1 MAKLGDLVVNI
12 GANTKDLNKKLGR
25 VRRDMRSMSSN
36 FAAVGKNMT
45 RSLTMPLA
53 LVGGA
58 AVNLA
63 VEFESAMAQV
73 KAVSGATAGDFKRL
87 EQSAKDLGASTI
99 FTAREVAALQLEY
112 SRLGFS
118 ADEIIQVQE
127 ATLNLAQAT
136 GSDLAQA
143 AEVAGATLRAFGM
156 DASETGRV
164 TDVMAASF
172 SASALNIN
180 TFQDSMKFVAPD
192 AKAAGVSLEEVSA
205 MLGVLAN
212 SGIKGSQAGTA
223 LRRILQE
230 MTGTSGTLTER
241 FAELAAKGIGVQ
253 GAMDEVGRRAGTSL
267 LVLTEG
273 VGQVDEL
280 TTAFENSAG
289 AGKEMADVAN
299 DTAKGGLKAMT
310 SALEGAGIALG
321 EVLIPFV
328 TDAANFI
335 RELATDFK
343 NLSVD
348 TQTTIV
354 KIAALVAAI
363 GPLLIVLPN
372 LVGATKLAA
381 QAFVA
386 LSSPL
391 GAIALAV
398 GGAVLA
404 FKGIEGVFEKSRT
417 SAQRYQDSIRDTENA
432 VRNQTAE
439 VRYLINAYKDEEKSL
454 DDRQRIL
461 DRLGELDAQHFG
473 NLKAENTQYIDLQKS
488 LDDYTNALRRNFIE
502 KALAEEG
509 SALFS
514 QLAADE
520 QAIQKKQDLL
530 QRAIY
535 IEEEAGNITREAA
548 HKNTVQISGEL
559 DALNKKRD
567 ETLTDIEAFEARQI
581 ALLDR
586 YATKHTETT
595 NTIVENEEE
604 QQDAVEEDN
613 GTDDKIKKQELLA
626 GSIAF
631 LKQKVSDLREETEN
645 AKDGS
650 KEQIDAL
657 DKWKDATEEL
667 ENAVKIFNTTLE
679 ESPQSYPTGSL
690 GALREELGDLR
701 EELASL
707 IPGTQ
712 AFIDK
717 MDEIDGVAQQVGEAT
732 ESIEES
738 FDSTGDS
745 LTNFANNV
753 ASSLSS
759 AASSMLSNV
768 GQMIGGAEMGA
779 EGILAPLADMAIQ
792 LGELAIGYGVAIG
805 GIKKA
810 LQSLNPVVAIVAGV
824 ALVALGAGLKSAM
837 SSIASGNHDMPE
849 LAEGGLAFGPTTALI
864 GDNKNAR
871 IDPEVV
877 APLSKLQDML
887 GGGSTNV
894 YGRISGDDIVISN
907 DRATRD
913 RNRYG

>member
-25 VRRDMRSMSSN
+25 VRRDMRQLSSN
-36 FAAVGKNMT
+36 FTAVGQSMT

-58 AVNLA
+58 AVKLA
-63 VEFESAMAQV
+63 VDFESAMAQV

-99 FTAREVAALQLEY
+99 FTAREVASLQLEY

-156 DASETGRV
+156 DASETGKV

-205 MLGVLAN
+205 MLAVLAN

-273 VGQVDEL
+273 VDQVNDL
-280 TTAFENSAG
+280 TSAFKNSEG
-289 AGKEMADVAN
+289 AAKDMADVMN
-299 DTAKGGLKAMT
+299 DTAKGQLKAMT

-328 TDAANFI
+328 TDAANFV
-335 RELATDFK
+335 RELATKFK
-343 NLSVD
+343 ELSKD
-348 TQTTIV
+348 TQENIV
-354 KIAALVAAI
+354 KAA
-363 GPLLIVLPN
+363 
-372 LVGATKLAA
+372 
-381 QAFVA
+381 AFVA
-386 LSSPL
+386 AL
-391 GAIALAV
+391 GPMLIIIPKIVQAMQLMRVAAVATTGAVTTMGNALLAAFGAKSLLGPTKYVAGLRTIIKTKNLLAAGLQRIPMIAAGAFAFAGIKHAVDEINTAREAIRRYNEHKQIMLDLERETAKFLEGENERLANQSAAIKGTSKEVKDYTGTLEVLTLENARFWESYESGEVALAQTEGSV
-398 GGAVLA
+398 KLSKEAYDLLKKKIEEMIPMAEDMLPHALA
-404 FKGIEGVFEKSRT
+404 QIRLELEQQIEKLSQAAEETEVYEETVKS
-417 SAQRYQDSIRDTENA
+417 
-432 VRNQTAE
+432 TAGS
-439 VRYLINAYKDEEKSL
+439 INA
-454 DDRQRIL
+454 
-461 DRLGELDAQHFG
+461 
-473 NLKAENTQYIDLQKS
+473 LK
-488 LDDYTNALRRNFIE
+488 
-502 KALAEEG
+502 
-509 SALFS
+509 
-514 QLAADE
+514 
-520 QAIQKKQDLL
+520 
-530 QRAIY
+530 
-535 IEEEAGNITREAA
+535 
-548 HKNTVQISGEL
+548 
-559 DALNKKRD
+559 
-567 ETLTDIEAFEARQI
+567 
-581 ALLDR
+581 
-586 YATKHTETT
+586 
-595 NTIVENEEE
+595 
-604 QQDAVEEDN
+604 
-613 GTDDKIKKQELLA
+613 DKIK
-626 GSIAF
+626 
-631 LKQKVSDLREETEN
+631 DLRE
-645 AKDGS
+645 KLDDSVIGS
-650 KEQIDAL
+650 EEYITNLAL
-657 DKWKDATEEL
+657 WKAATEEL
-667 ENAVKIFNTTLE
+667 ETVTKSFNETLD
-679 ESPQSYPTGSL
+679 ESEDSFPTGSL
-690 GALREELGDLR
+690 GSLREELGLLR
-701 EELASL
+701 EELETL

-717 MDEIDGVAQQVGEAT
+717 MAEIDGVAEQIDEAT
-732 ESIEES
+732 GRIEDS
-738 FDSTGDS
+738 FED
-745 LTNFANNV
+745 TNQTLISFANNV
-753 ASSLSS
+753 ETQLSN
-759 AASSMLSNV
+759 AAASMLSNM
-768 GQMIGGAEMGA
+768 GQMIGGAKMGA
-779 EGILAPLADMAIQ
+779 EGLLEPLANMAIQ
-792 LGELAIGYGVAIG
+792 LGELAIGYGVAVG
-805 GIKKA
+805 GIKQA
-810 LQSLNPVVAIVAGV
+810 LKSLNPVVAIVAGV
-824 ALVALGAGLKSAM
+824 ALVALGTALRGKL
-837 SSIASGNHDMPE
+837 SSIAEGEHNMPE

-877 APLSKLQDML
+877 APLSKLRSML
-887 GGGSTNV
+887 GGASTNV

>member
-25 VRRDMRSMSSN
+25 VRRDMRQLSSN
-36 FAAVGKNMT
+36 FTAVGQSMT

-58 AVNLA
+58 AVKLA
-63 VEFESAMAQV
+63 VDFESAMAQV

-87 EQSAKDLGASTI
+87 EQSAKDLGASTV
-99 FTAREVAALQLEY
+99 FTAREVAALQLEF

-156 DASETGRV
+156 DASETGKV

-205 MLGVLAN
+205 MLAVLAN

-273 VGQVDEL
+273 VDQVNDL
-280 TTAFENSAG
+280 TSAFENSEG
-289 AGKEMADVAN
+289 AAKDMADVMN
-299 DTAKGGLKAMT
+299 DTAKGQLKAMT

-328 TDAANFI
+328 TDAANFV
-335 RELATDFK
+335 RELATKFK
-343 NLSVD
+343 ELSKD
-348 TQTTIV
+348 TQENIV
-354 KIAALVAAI
+354 KAA
-363 GPLLIVLPN
+363 
-372 LVGATKLAA
+372 
-381 QAFVA
+381 AFVA
-386 LSSPL
+386 ALGPML
-391 GAIALAV
+391 IIIPKIVQAITLMRVAAVATTGAITTMGTALLAAFGAKSLLGPTKYIGGLRTIIKTKNLLLAGLQRIPIVAAGAFAFAGIKHAVDEINTAREAIRRYNEHKQIMLDLERETAEFLEGENTRLANQSAAIKGTSQEVQDYTGTLEVLTLENARFWEAYESGEAALSQTEGSVKLSKDAYDLLKKKIGEMIPMAEDMLPHALAQIRHE
-398 GGAVLA
+398 LEQQ
-404 FKGIEGVFEKSRT
+404 IEKLSKAAEETEVYADATKS
-417 SAQRYQDSIRDTENA
+417 
-432 VRNQTAE
+432 TAGS
-439 VRYLINAYKDEEKSL
+439 INA
-454 DDRQRIL
+454 
-461 DRLGELDAQHFG
+461 
-473 NLKAENTQYIDLQKS
+473 LK
-488 LDDYTNALRRNFIE
+488 
-502 KALAEEG
+502 
-509 SALFS
+509 
-514 QLAADE
+514 
-520 QAIQKKQDLL
+520 
-530 QRAIY
+530 
-535 IEEEAGNITREAA
+535 
-548 HKNTVQISGEL
+548 
-559 DALNKKRD
+559 
-567 ETLTDIEAFEARQI
+567 
-581 ALLDR
+581 
-586 YATKHTETT
+586 
-595 NTIVENEEE
+595 
-604 QQDAVEEDN
+604 
-613 GTDDKIKKQELLA
+613 DKIK
-626 GSIAF
+626 
-631 LKQKVSDLREETEN
+631 DLRE
-645 AKDGS
+645 KLDDSVIGS
-650 KEQIDAL
+650 DEYITNLAL
-657 DKWKDATEEL
+657 WKAATEEL
-667 ENAVKIFNTTLE
+667 ETVTKSFNETLE
-679 ESPQSYPTGSL
+679 ESEDNFPTGSL
-690 GALREELGDLR
+690 GSLREQLGSLRDEL
-701 EELASL
+701 ESL

-717 MDEIDGVAQQVGEAT
+717 MAEIDGVAEQIDEAT
-732 ESIEES
+732 GRIEDS
-738 FDSTGDS
+738 FEDTNNS
-745 LTNFANNV
+745 LISFAGTV
-753 ASSLSS
+753 ETQLSN
-759 AASSMLSNV
+759 ATASMLSNM
-768 GQMIGGAEMGA
+768 GQMIGGAKMGA
-779 EGILAPLADMAIQ
+779 EGLLEPLANMAIQ
-792 LGELAIGYGVAIG
+792 LGELAIGYGVAVS
-805 GIKKA
+805 GIKQA
-810 LQSLNPVVAIVAGV
+810 LKSLNPVAAIVAGV
-824 ALVALGAGLKSAM
+824 ALVALGTALKGKL
-837 SSIASGNHDMPE
+837 SSIAEGEHNMPE

-877 APLSKLQDML
+877 APLSKLRNML
-887 GGGSTNV
+887 GGANTNV

>member
-25 VRRDMRSMSSN
+25 VRRDMRQLSSN
-36 FAAVGKNMT
+36 FTAVGQSMT

-58 AVNLA
+58 AVKLA
-63 VEFESAMAQV
+63 VDFESAMAQV

-87 EQSAKDLGASTI
+87 EQSAKDLGASTV
-99 FTAREVAALQLEY
+99 FTAREVAALQLEF

-156 DASETGRV
+156 DASETGKV

-205 MLGVLAN
+205 MLAVLAN

-273 VGQVDEL
+273 VDQVNDL
-280 TTAFENSAG
+280 TSAFENSEG
-289 AGKEMADVAN
+289 AAKDMADVMN
-299 DTAKGGLKAMT
+299 DTAKGQLKAMT

-328 TDAANFI
+328 TDAANFV
-335 RELATDFK
+335 RELATKFK
-343 NLSVD
+343 ELSKD
-348 TQTTIV
+348 TQENIV
-354 KIAALVAAI
+354 KAA
-363 GPLLIVLPN
+363 
-372 LVGATKLAA
+372 
-381 QAFVA
+381 AFVA
-386 LSSPL
+386 ALGPML
-391 GAIALAV
+391 IIIPKIVQAITLMRVAAVATTGAITTMGTALLAAFGAKSLLGPTKYIGGLRTIIKTKNLLLAGLQRIPIVAAGAFAFAGIKHAVDEINTAREAIRRYNEHKQIMLDLERETAKFLEGENTRLANQSAAIKGTSQEVQDYTGTLEVLTLENARFWEAYESGEAALSQTEGSVKLSKDAYDLLKKKIGEMIPMAEDMLPHALAQIRHE
-398 GGAVLA
+398 LEQQ
-404 FKGIEGVFEKSRT
+404 IEKLSKAAEETEVYADATKS
-417 SAQRYQDSIRDTENA
+417 
-432 VRNQTAE
+432 TAGS
-439 VRYLINAYKDEEKSL
+439 INA
-454 DDRQRIL
+454 
-461 DRLGELDAQHFG
+461 
-473 NLKAENTQYIDLQKS
+473 LK
-488 LDDYTNALRRNFIE
+488 
-502 KALAEEG
+502 
-509 SALFS
+509 
-514 QLAADE
+514 
-520 QAIQKKQDLL
+520 
-530 QRAIY
+530 
-535 IEEEAGNITREAA
+535 
-548 HKNTVQISGEL
+548 
-559 DALNKKRD
+559 
-567 ETLTDIEAFEARQI
+567 
-581 ALLDR
+581 
-586 YATKHTETT
+586 
-595 NTIVENEEE
+595 
-604 QQDAVEEDN
+604 
-613 GTDDKIKKQELLA
+613 DKIK
-626 GSIAF
+626 
-631 LKQKVSDLREETEN
+631 DLRE
-645 AKDGS
+645 KLDDSVIGS
-650 KEQIDAL
+650 DEYITNLAL
-657 DKWKDATEEL
+657 WKAATEEL
-667 ENAVKIFNTTLE
+667 ETVTKSFNETLE
-679 ESPQSYPTGSL
+679 ESEDNFPTGSL
-690 GALREELGDLR
+690 GSLREQLGSLRDEL
-701 EELASL
+701 ESL

-717 MDEIDGVAQQVGEAT
+717 MAEIDGVAEQIDEAT
-732 ESIEES
+732 GRIEDS
-738 FDSTGDS
+738 FEDTNNS
-745 LTNFANNV
+745 LISFAGTV
-753 ASSLSS
+753 ETQLSN
-759 AASSMLSNV
+759 ATASMLSNM
-768 GQMIGGAEMGA
+768 GQMIGGAKMGA
-779 EGILAPLADMAIQ
+779 EGLLEPLANMAIQ
-792 LGELAIGYGVAIG
+792 LGELAIGYGVAVS
-805 GIKKA
+805 GIKQA
-810 LQSLNPVVAIVAGV
+810 LKSLNPVAAIVAGV
-824 ALVALGAGLKSAM
+824 ALVALGTALKGKL
-837 SSIASGNHDMPE
+837 SSIAEGEHNMPE

-877 APLSKLQDML
+877 APLSKLRNML
-887 GGGSTNV
+887 GGANTNV

>member
-25 VRRDMRSMSSN
+25 VRRDMRQLSSN
-36 FAAVGKNMT
+36 FTAVGQSMT

-58 AVNLA
+58 AVKLA
-63 VEFESAMAQV
+63 VDFESAMAQV

-87 EQSAKDLGASTI
+87 EQSAKDLGASTV
-99 FTAREVAALQLEY
+99 FTAREVAGLQLEY

-156 DASETGRV
+156 DASETGKV

-205 MLGVLAN
+205 MLAVLAN

-273 VGQVDEL
+273 VDQVNDL
-280 TTAFENSAG
+280 TSAFEDSEG
-289 AGKEMADVAN
+289 AAKDMADVMN

-321 EVLIPFV
+321 EVLIPLV
-328 TDAANFI
+328 TDAAKFI
-335 RELATDFK
+335 QELATDFK
-343 NLSVD
+343 NLTVD
-348 TQTTIV
+348 TQATIV

-381 QAFVA
+381 QAFMM
-386 LSSPL
+386 LGTPI
-391 GAIALAV
+391 GAIALSI

-404 FKGIEGVFEKSRT
+404 FKGIQSVFENSRS
-417 SAQRYQDSIRDTENA
+417 SAQKYQDSIRDTENA

-454 DDRQRIL
+454 EDRQRIL

-509 SALFS
+509 SALFA

-520 QAIQKKQDLL
+520 QAIQKKQETL
-530 QRAIY
+530 QKAID
-535 IEEEAGNITREAA
+535 IENEAGSMTREAA
-548 HKNTVQISGEL
+548 HKNTIQISREL
-559 DALNKKRD
+559 DALNKKRE

-604 QQDAVEEDN
+604 QRDAVESNDTTED
-613 GTDDKIKKQELLA
+613 TVKEQELLA

-645 AKDGS
+645 AKAGS
-650 KEQIDAL
+650 QEQIEAL
-657 DKWKDATEEL
+657 AKWREATDEL
-667 ENAVKIFNTTLE
+667 ENATKIFNKTLE
-679 ESPQSYPTGSL
+679 ESEDSFPTGSL
-690 GALREELGDLR
+690 GDLQQQLVSLKD
-701 EELASL
+701 ELATL

-717 MDEIDGVAQQVGEAT
+717 MAEIDGVADQIDEAT
-732 ESIEES
+732 GRIENS
-738 FDSTGDS
+738 FQDTSDS
-745 LTNFANNV
+745 LTQFANSVESN
-753 ASSLSS
+753 LSN
-759 AASSMLSNV
+759 AAASMLSNM
-768 GQMIGGAEMGA
+768 GQMIGGAKMGA
-779 EGILAPLADMAIQ
+779 EGLLEPLANMAIQ
-792 LGELAIGYGVAIG
+792 LGELAIGYGVAVS
-805 GIKKA
+805 GIKQA
-810 LQSLNPVVAIVAGV
+810 LKSLNPVAAIVAGV
-824 ALVALGAGLKSAM
+824 ALVALGTALKGKL
-837 SSIASGNHDMPE
+837 SSIAEGEHNMPE

-877 APLSKLQDML
+877 APLSKLRSML
-887 GGGSTNV
+887 GGASTNV